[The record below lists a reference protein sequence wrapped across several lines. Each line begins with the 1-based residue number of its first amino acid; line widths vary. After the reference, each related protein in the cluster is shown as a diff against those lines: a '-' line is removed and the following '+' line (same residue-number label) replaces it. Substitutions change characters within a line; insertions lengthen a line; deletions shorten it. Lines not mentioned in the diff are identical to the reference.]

1 MPETDQSDLTRAAI
15 RDGVRDALTVPTT
28 IIFFTMAGFGTL
40 ATEIGFSAQE
50 AVLTSLLMW
59 SLPAQMVM
67 ADMYA
72 GGAEALAILLAVS
85 MANVRFL
92 PMSMALMPTLAPGL
106 RHGFWLYPLAH
117 LMSANTWTL
126 GMHSVERRAPPQRVA
141 YYAPLAVV
149 CLIAGALGTAA
160 GYFAA
165 ATVPQPIL
173 LALILMNPIFIALLF
188 LGSSQRHVL
197 YAVAAGAALGP
208 PVLSLAPDY
217 GILVVGLV
225 GGTIAHQ
232 LTRKRS
238 K

>member
-40 ATEIGFSAQE
+40 VTEIGFSAQE

-149 CLIAGALGTAA
+149 CLIAGALCTAA

-165 ATVPQPIL
+165 ATVPHWI
-173 LALILMNPIFIALLF
+173 
-188 LGSSQRHVL
+188 
-197 YAVAAGAALGP
+197 
-208 PVLSLAPDY
+208 
-217 GILVVGLV
+217 
-225 GGTIAHQ
+225 
-232 LTRKRS
+232 KS
-238 K
+238 KG